1 MKGIGLNEDKLN
13 WWCVNGYG
21 IVDEIGQFHLI
32 VFQGELEYEN
42 EGIWTKFVHRNY
54 SLGCYL
60 SKGVDLS

>member
-1 MKGIGLNEDKLN
+1 
-13 WWCVNGYG
+13 VNGYG